1 MGINPQHLRRLIRET
16 LDAMGARY
24 ASPAA
29 VELLMLT
36 AAQESGLGLHLWQ
49 RFVGPALG
57 IYQMEPGRWE
67 DTVVRG
73 ERLHDA
79 LAGAVGA
86 DWGDDRSM
94 RRLVYDLRYATA
106 MARAAYWL
114 IPEPLPAASDLD
126 GLARYWF
133 ENWCRGCK
141 GAPEDAKR
149 AYLELAGRP

>member
-16 LDAMGARY
+16 LDAMGERY
-24 ASPAA
+24 ASPVA

-36 AAQESGLGLHLWQ
+36 TAQESGLGLHLWQ
-49 RFVGPALG
+49 VGGGPALG

-114 IPEPLPAASDLD
+114 IPEPLPGAADLD
-126 GLARYWF
+126 GLDAYYQAG
-133 ENWCRGCK
+133 WCRGCK
-141 GAPEDAKR
+141 ARPGDAKR

>member
-16 LDAMGARY
+16 LDAMGERY

-49 RFVGPALG
+49 VGGGPALG
-57 IYQMEPGRWE
+57 IYQMEPGRWR
-67 DTVVRG
+67 DTRDRISGPLTVLLHAILG
-73 ERLHDA
+73 DGWDIDPARLA
-79 LAGAVGA
+79 
-86 DWGDDRSM
+86 
-94 RRLVYDLRYATA
+94 YDLRYATA

-126 GLARYWF
+126 GLAKYWF

-149 AYLELAGRP
+149 AYLELAGWL